1 MDAPYPR
8 DLTLSGGLRP
18 QASGLRIQD
27 SLSNRVMEELW
38 REHLMRSSLR
48 LLARFTMST
57 RSTTPNA
64 SAERASELLQCL
76 TDVRA
81 RVSAAAGSRQSEA
94 TLVAVSKIKP
104 ASDILACY
112 EHGQRDF
119 GENYVQE
126 LVEKAEQVRPR
137 IFLGLHPG

>member
-1 MDAPYPR
+1 
-8 DLTLSGGLRP
+8 
-18 QASGLRIQD
+18 
-27 SLSNRVMEELW
+27 
-38 REHLMRSSLR
+38 MRSSLR
-48 LLARFTMST
+48 LLARFTMSNP
-57 RSTTPNA
+57 STTPKA

-137 IFLGLHPG
+137 ILLGLHPG